1 MGEQQRYIFR
11 HAVSISRELRRAGT
25 SAAEMLARRLPEGE
39 EHIQMLKSLGPHLS
53 KRLDSMIRK
62 ETRWCRSAEYLK
74 EQKGMLWRALFRSDF
89 EVKSQMLGDFLQK
102 QHVLTASY
110 LCQTFRDILAGEN

>member
-1 MGEQQRYIFR
+1 
-11 HAVSISRELRRAGT
+11 
-25 SAAEMLARRLPEGE
+25 
-39 EHIQMLKSLGPHLS
+39 MLKSLGEHLS

-89 EVKSQMLGDFLQK
+89 EVKSQMPGDFLQK